1 MYHWQ
6 HCLLSGL
13 EMDFCV
19 RVFVCVL
26 YLHLYMTVCVWLK
39 WRQWQ
44 QRRKDVFDFA
54 SAPFAAFQISLGFT
68 SEEFPSCSVYIYL
81 SGRRAVPEYASSATW
96 RENVWG
102 DRCKLLLGVF
112 HKDTRVRVLQWALT
126 TSALT
131 SDMRH
136 LRVRVEY
143 QQQLRAIQRLSAVC
157 DLRFIVSTSMLLSF
171 WIVKSVGNKLS
182 ISYIEEKYHF

>member
-1 MYHWQ
+1 MVLRWT
-6 HCLLSGL
+6 
-13 EMDFCV
+13 
-19 RVFVCVL
+19 FVCVSL
-26 YLHLYMTVCVWLK
+26 CVSFTCTCTWLFVFDWSGDNDSKGGKMYLILLLHLE
-39 WRQWQ
+39 
-44 QRRKDVFDFA
+44 
-54 SAPFAAFQISLGFT
+54 AFQISLGFT

-112 HKDTRVRVLQWALT
+112 HEDTRVRVLQWALT